1 MSLVLASGI
10 GEKVEAQRRVNLEW
24 GSLLEITPS
33 WKDVV
38 MSAYYVSTLFQIL
51 SCLTWVGK

>member
-1 MSLVLASGI
+1 MSLVLASAI

-38 MSAYYVSTLFQIL
+38 MSVYYVSTLFQIL